1 MAERLHILKRW
12 VKRLILLVAVPTVGL
27 FAWVVVAGGIESD
40 AKADCIVVPG
50 AAVWR
55 NRQPSDALEYR
66 LEKAALLY
74 RQGRAPRVI
83 VTGGG
88 IGNYAEGEVM
98 CDWLVE
104 HGVPRDAIV
113 VENQSSTTR
122 DSGLNVA
129 RLMHVRGWKSA
140 LVVSQ
145 WFHVARTRMCLEQ
158 EGVETYPMP
167 SGGRILVKEPYFVG
181 REMVALPAY
190 ALRLDELR

>member
-1 MAERLHILKRW
+1 MRERLHILKRW
-12 VKRLILLVAVPTVGL
+12 LKRLALLVVVPAVAL
-27 FAWVVVAGGIESD
+27 FGWVVFAGGIESD

-55 NRQPSDALEYR
+55 NRTPSDALEYR
-66 LEKAALLY
+66 LEKAAFLY
-74 RQGRAPRVI
+74 REGRAPWVV

-88 IGNYAEGEVM
+88 VGNYAEGEVM
-98 CDWLVE
+98 CDWLIG

-129 RLMHVRGWKSA
+129 RLMHARGWKSA

-145 WFHVARTRMCLEQ
+145 WFHVARTRLCLEQ
-158 EGVETYPMP
+158 EGVDTYPMP
-167 SGGRILVKEPYFVG
+167 SGGRTLIKEPYFVG
-181 REMVALPAY
+181 REMIALPAY